1 MRMLLLGARGAVGR
15 VVRRDLEKRGHLV
28 TATSRS
34 ETEDVQVDLGGD
46 LSALAG
52 LAGGFDAV
60 INASG
65 IERADVAVAVGETPF
80 IEISATGAYLE
91 ALRLTASG
99 GVLLGAGLA
108 PGLSTVLASS
118 VANGVDDVD
127 VLIML
132 GSGERHGP
140 AAVAWTAGLVGTDLY
155 RPAEGGSVRNLRES
169 LRAPGPNGRVR
180 RYLRADFPDHV
191 LLNAPVRSYLALGSS
206 PMTAALDLVG
216 RMPAL
221 RGLLTSAPHF
231 GSDAWHVVARNR
243 RTEERREVSGQG
255 QSEATG
261 RLTALA
267 TERLVESG
275 TTDAVTMADLITPEE
290 CTAVLRPVSGL
301 SVTPASDPPGL

>member
-15 VVRRDLEKRGHLV
+15 VVRRELGARGHVV
-28 TATSRS
+28 TAASRN
-34 ETEDVQVDLGGD
+34 ETEGAQVDLGGD
-46 LSALAG
+46 LSPLAR

-65 IERADVAVAVGETPF
+65 IERADMATAVGETPLVD
-80 IEISATGAYLE
+80 ISATGAYLE
-91 ALRLTASG
+91 ALRRTASG
-99 GVLLGAGLA
+99 AVLLGAGLA

-118 VANGVDDVD
+118 VASGSDEVD

-132 GSGERHGP
+132 GSGEQHGP
-140 AAVAWTAGLVGTDLY
+140 AAVAWTAGLVGRDLH
-155 RPAEGGSVRNLRES
+155 RPPEGAAVRNLRES
-169 LRAPGPNGRVR
+169 LRAAGPDGRVR

-191 LLNAPVRSYLALGSS
+191 LLNAPVRSYLTLGSA
-206 PMTAALDLVG
+206 PMTAALELVG

-221 RGLLTSAPHF
+221 RGLLSSAPHL

-243 RTEERREVSGQG
+243 RTGERREASGQG

-267 TERLVESG
+267 AERLVESG
-275 TTDAVTMADLITPEE
+275 TTDAVTMADLVAPEE
-290 CTAVLRPVSGL
+290 CAVALRGASG
-301 SVTPASDPPGL
+301 P